1 DACGALIDG
10 GSNSD
15 NSSGSSNFNTVVTSV
30 AEVPGV
36 APPTLQPMASD
47 ATGSA
52 ALATQVSG
60 NVHDILL
67 ALLRLLP
74 PDRVAANFLPYVC
87 ACLSCF
93 VEQPQDAVS
102 SLSRRRRLA
111 LPHRLLSATLQTQLL
126 AASDLDLYVQYVLP
140 LLLAALLCSEE
151 TVAIAADS
159 TTAGVAAVAPSSGG
173 DGSVGGVARAL
184 AVATVSDAAA
194 AAVVALVARLPLP
207 LVLERIVGPLLSYLT
222 VGTSVPR
229 LLVKVCAEM
238 GGQLTAR
245 HVAPALLQLAV
256 VSASPPPMPSSAGG
270 AGRGAGRGRA
280 QQGGRAVQQRDS
292 LAHPSSSSSS
302 PPPTEPWLQHQI
314 YTALSV
320 LTAIMDLLPREF
332 LPRVFLH
339 GLPPLALIGL
349 SPHGSPATSP
359 SQQPAD
365 AAAASWTP
373 PPPAAFNPLT
383 PIISE
388 GLPPLLN
395 CLLEPLA
402 FRLAPGS
409 LTMLAGLTLRA
420 FVRLARPENMAWVVL
435 PHLMPLLSNASPR
448 LRAAYRAN
456 GTSRRTS
463 DVTPSHDQGP
473 PAAAQFGNSTGAI
486 AATAVA
492 AGGHG
497 SVGRGRGPSA
507 GPDAG
512 RLLQRSR
519 SSPSG
524 EALPGGFGA
533 GSPGQGPRT
542 AGATAN
548 VAAAADAGDDEDGY
562 WELVHCVY
570 GYLVESSGLLTVR
583 NLLPGWQAV
592 EAGLTARLGW
602 SPAAA
607 GLWGICTPELQ
618 VKQEIA
624 SKQQRVAALQV
635 AHLFI
640 KEVGWSAP
648 TTLAAPRSS
657 PKDMPYSSSCGSG
670 QGASISVAGAAG
682 GGSGGTAA
690 TGVGHYSSSGGA
702 GTAAT
707 AGAGGGGS
715 EGFVWPQMLA
725 IGSPTVVEGLAV
737 GGAIGM
743 ASGGG
748 GSGITL
754 GLQTS
759 LGGALASITMNGSRR
774 TSGGRSGGGAAA
786 SSGRPETLSNR
797 SNATAAAAASSGSL
811 CTDAPE
817 AKRGTELATA
827 APGGACGGGLG
838 RDAEGRGRAREHS
851 QQQGSASVAAP
862 PPPAGTLPT
871 VTSDSAAAAALARRR
886 SDRVFSPEVDGI
898 PGPEPDVNVAA
909 VVASTIASDAG
920 SSKQEHGTPHPAARL
935 PAAELLARPSRAS
948 VFLDR
953 GTAVVA
959 AGTVSG
965 AAPNDELVPAP
976 ATAAATAAAP
986 EVRGKASTIQLVPDD
1001 DARTGA
1007 RSVSVHPA
1015 LLVARSDPLPG
1026 MPPAASGPTTKPP
1039 LSSNQSAELGGN
1051 SQTELAT
1058 PVAAGVADGAVSQPL
1073 PPPSPF
1079 PTTAALGVMS
1089 TQQLPLSSQQPPVMA
1104 STLPARLQNAMALP
1118 PTSGSQSASQR
1129 AGGAPVV
1136 TPLLIPPPVLSD
1148 GQLPDTGSH
1157 RWSWLPPVGL
1167 TSVVH
1172 TAAGY
1177 GGSSVGRASRAWMLA
1192 AAAAPPPAGDVWSLQ
1207 AAVVHSW
1214 PAHR

>member
-1 DACGALIDG
+1 
-10 GSNSD
+10 
-15 NSSGSSNFNTVVTSV
+15 
-30 AEVPGV
+30 
-36 APPTLQPMASD
+36 
-47 ATGSA
+47 
-52 ALATQVSG
+52 
-60 NVHDILL
+60 
-67 ALLRLLP
+67 
-74 PDRVAANFLPYVC
+74 
-87 ACLSCF
+87 
-93 VEQPQDAVS
+93 
-102 SLSRRRRLA
+102 
-111 LPHRLLSATLQTQLL
+111 
-126 AASDLDLYVQYVLP
+126 
-140 LLLAALLCSEE
+140 
-151 TVAIAADS
+151 
-159 TTAGVAAVAPSSGG
+159 
-173 DGSVGGVARAL
+173 
-184 AVATVSDAAA
+184 
-194 AAVVALVARLPLP
+194 
-207 LVLERIVGPLLSYLT
+207 
-222 VGTSVPR
+222 
-229 LLVKVCAEM
+229 
-238 GGQLTAR
+238 
-245 HVAPALLQLAV
+245 
-256 VSASPPPMPSSAGG
+256 
-270 AGRGAGRGRA
+270 
-280 QQGGRAVQQRDS
+280 
-292 LAHPSSSSSS
+292 
-302 PPPTEPWLQHQI
+302 
-314 YTALSV
+314 
-320 LTAIMDLLPREF
+320 MDLLPREF

-1214 PAHR
+1214 PAHRDRIRAVAVHPGECAVLTAGRGMVGGREGPVVRVWSLSDCQARVQYGGHRAAVHSLLLFRAARAGGAVVASLDAAGQLHVWAYDNGQQLACFAPVNVSGGIATGGGGAGGGASGAGGAGVAAAAIDPSLDSVELSLSSAWSELIDRSGHYTSSQPSEPRGWQSLGGLKTGRQLSAATASPGPSPTGSSGGTGSIRALATGMVAQLGAAPAAVAAAAAAPVVAAAAVAAGQPGQGTLRFGFTAMCSAPEEHQM